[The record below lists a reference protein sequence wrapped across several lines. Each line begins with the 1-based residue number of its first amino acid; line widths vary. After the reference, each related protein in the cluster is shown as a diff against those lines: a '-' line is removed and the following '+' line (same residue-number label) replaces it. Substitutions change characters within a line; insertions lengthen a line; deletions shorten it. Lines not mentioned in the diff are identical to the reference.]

1 MANTTPT
8 KSPLK
13 SKNLWT
19 GIITILTAVFLGFE
33 VMPDPAAVGV
43 LTDTGTAVVEGIK
56 TKNWLSAGLV
66 LVNSGNIIF
75 HLLKT
80 WFGKQDA
87 K

>member
-1 MANTTPT
+1 MANQPTT

-19 GIITILTAVFLGFE
+19 GIITIITAVFLGFE
-33 VMPDPAAVGV
+33 VMPDPAAVDV
-43 LTDTGTAVVEGIK
+43 LSDTGAAVAEAIK

-75 HLLKT
+75 HLFKT
-80 WFGKQDA
+80 WFGKQA
-87 K
+87 